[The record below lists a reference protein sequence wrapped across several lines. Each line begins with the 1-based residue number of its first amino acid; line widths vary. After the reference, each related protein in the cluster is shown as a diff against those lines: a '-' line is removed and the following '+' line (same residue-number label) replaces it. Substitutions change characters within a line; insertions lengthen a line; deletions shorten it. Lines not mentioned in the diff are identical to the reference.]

1 MMSSMPPSDQN
12 NNKKFKPEQF
22 RDLFRSM
29 NDLIHEKPVK
39 GFLQTIDEFFNSPFP
54 GGAFPIQVR
63 ESEDK
68 YIITA
73 ELPGVKK
80 EQIRLNILPNQLSIS
95 IENTESGT
103 TEDLNNRIFQKRI
116 SHERLSRTISLP
128 VVINEKMIKASYRD
142 GLLTITV
149 PMVRG
154 KSINIED

>member
-39 GFLQTIDEFFNSPFP
+39 GFLQSIDEFFNSPFP
-54 GGAFPIQVR
+54 SGAFPIQVR

-80 EQIRLNILPNQLSIS
+80 EQIRLNILPNQLNIS

-128 VVINEKMIKASYRD
+128 VVINEKMVKASYRD

>member
-1 MMSSMPPSDQN
+1 MMSTMPPSDQN
-12 NNKKFKPEQF
+12 NNKKLKPEQF
-22 RDLFRSM
+22 RDFFRTM
-29 NDLIHEKPVK
+29 NDFIHEKPVK
-39 GFLQTIDEFFNSPFP
+39 GFLQSIDEFFSSPFP

-80 EQIRLNILPNQLSIS
+80 EQIKLNILPNQLTIS
-95 IENTESGT
+95 IENNESET
-103 TEDLNNRIFQKRI
+103 TEGLNNQFFQKRI

-128 VVINEKMIKASYRD
+128 LVIHEKMVKASYRD

-154 KSINIED
+154 KTINIED

>member
-12 NNKKFKPEQF
+12 NNKKIKPEQF
-22 RDLFRSM
+22 RDFFRTM

-39 GFLQTIDEFFNSPFP
+39 GFLQSIDEFFSSPFP
-54 GGAFPIQVR
+54 SSAFPIQVR

-80 EQIRLNILPNQLSIS
+80 EQIRLNILPNQLTIS
-95 IENTESGT
+95 IENNESAT
-103 TEDLNNRIFQKRI
+103 TEDLNNHLFQKRT

-128 VVINEKMIKASYRD
+128 VIINEKMVKASYRD
-142 GLLTITV
+142 GLLTITI

-154 KSINIED
+154 KTINIED